1 MRPDDWE
8 LLEKVIDEALA
19 MPPERRAAF
28 LETRLADR
36 PEELLK
42 ARRIID
48 QMEQAETFL
57 ELPEQKDDDPATSPP
72 PQSRIGVWSIGEMI
86 GKGGMGAVYV
96 ARRAEG
102 GFEQIGALKLMRDDA
117 PIDAARFETERQ
129 LLAQLDHPGIA
140 RLLDGGI
147 SEGGQPW
154 MVMERVEG
162 APIDVWC
169 AQRKSSL
176 ADRVA
181 LTLDVINAV
190 GAAHRMLVLHRDLK
204 PGNVLVDD
212 AGRVRVIDFGIAKR
226 MDGPDQTQDILP
238 LSAPYA
244 APELLTGAPLGP
256 PVDVYGAAAV
266 LYELASGRPP
276 VDLAGVPVALGIGRV
291 LDSIPA
297 RLVGLRPAVPVLA
310 SAPQSLVADIDAI
323 LAKALR
329 KEAADRYASLEALA
343 DDLRRALDG
352 RPVTARS
359 GDRAY
364 RLRRAAWRARWPI
377 AAVGAIM
384 AVLVAGLI
392 STEVQR
398 REALAA
404 RDAALAE
411 EQRSDAVR
419 QSLYLL
425 LAESVEAAGDAGNAR
440 NVLDQATR
448 RIMTQFARDPGE
460 SARVLHALGEL
471 HFYLGDY
478 AAAKTALAPL
488 VTRGEGA
495 APGDVLAAARYDMAQ
510 AMVRLGEV
518 DAAKPMLA
526 QAQGFWQR
534 DSAKWRARLVDSRL
548 VEAQIL
554 RPSDP
559 IAAAAMLRKATADHA
574 ALFGT
579 SNRQAGVF
587 QNNLG
592 VTLQAAGDL
601 AGATAALKKAQAIWQ
616 ATGLTDTPDAL
627 NTANNLASLEM
638 LGGRPAA
645 AEPLFAEA
653 VKLRRQ
659 LYGASGGTAAL
670 LSNHGKVLLQLGRVA
685 EAEKL
690 LAEAA
695 PMAAQFAGK
704 GSMQHVAALAG
715 LADARVASGAPDA
728 LSVARQGLAA
738 ADLGKSPPPARA
750 MALLSL
756 ARAQKANGDAA
767 GARQSLKAFDAM
779 VPSLGPAAARMAE
792 AAKAVSAGL

>member
-1 MRPDDWE
+1 MLPDDWE
-8 LLEKVIDEALA
+8 LLEKVIDDALA
-19 MPPERRAAF
+19 MPPERRALF
-28 LETRLADR
+28 LDTRLADR
-36 PEELLK
+36 PKELLK
-42 ARRIID
+42 ARQIID

-57 ELPEQKDDDPATSPP
+57 ELSEEEDDDPATSPL

-117 PIDAARFETERQ
+117 PIDAARFQTERQ
-129 LLAQLDHPGIA
+129 LLAHLDHPGIA

-169 AQRKSSL
+169 AQRQSSL
-176 ADRVA
+176 ADRVV

-266 LYELASGRPP
+266 LYELVSGRPP

-291 LDSIPA
+291 LDSAPA
-297 RLVGLRPAVPVLA
+297 RLVGLHPAPPVLA
-310 SAPQSLVADIDAI
+310 SAPQSLVADLDAI

-352 RPVTARS
+352 RPVAARS

-377 AAVGAIM
+377 AAAGAIM
-384 AVLVAGLI
+384 AVLGAGLV
-392 STEVQR
+392 STEMQR

-440 NVLDQATR
+440 DVLDQATR
-448 RIMTQFARDPGE
+448 RIITQFARSPGE

-488 VTRGEGA
+488 VTQGEGA

-526 QAQGFWQR
+526 QAQSFWQR
-534 DSAKWRARLVDSRL
+534 DTAKWRARLVDSRL

-554 RPSDP
+554 RASDP
-559 IAAAAMLRKATADHA
+559 AAAGAMLRTATADHA

-601 AGATAALKKAQAIWQ
+601 AGATTALKKAQAIWQ

-627 NTANNLASLEM
+627 NTANNLAALEM
-638 LGGRPAA
+638 LGGRPTA

-653 VKLRRQ
+653 VRLRRQ

-695 PMAAQFAGK
+695 PMAAQFAGE

-715 LADARVASGAPDA
+715 LADVRVASGAPDA
-728 LSVARQGLAA
+728 LAVARQALAA
-738 ADLGKSPPPARA
+738 ADRGKSPPPARA

-756 ARAQKANGDAA
+756 AKAQKANGDAA

-779 VPSLGPAAARMAE
+779 VSSLGPAAVRMVE
-792 AAKAVSAGL
+792 AAKAVRAGL

>member
-1 MRPDDWE
+1 MRPDDWG
-8 LLEKVIDEALA
+8 LIEKVIDDALA
-19 MPPERRAAF
+19 LPPEQRVAF
-28 LETRLADR
+28 LEVRLAGR
-36 PEELLK
+36 PEDLLK

-48 QMEQAETFL
+48 QMEYAETFL
-57 ELPEQKDDDPATSPP
+57 DPPEQKDADPEPLSP

-86 GKGGMGAVYV
+86 AKGGMGAVYV
-96 ARRAEG
+96 AHRAEG
-102 GFEQIGALKLMRDDA
+102 GFEQVGALKLMRDDA
-117 PIDAARFETERQ
+117 QIDAGRFQTERQ

-169 AQRKSSL
+169 AQRKPSL

-181 LTLDVINAV
+181 LTLDMIDAV

-204 PGNVLVDD
+204 PGNVLVDG

-276 VDLAGVPVALGIGRV
+276 VELAGVPVALGIGRV
-291 LDSIPA
+291 LDSAPA
-297 RLVGLRPAVPVLA
+297 RLVGLRSEVPVLA
-310 SAPQSLVADIDAI
+310 SAPQSLVTDIDAI

-329 KEAADRYASLEALA
+329 KAAADRYASLEALA

-352 RPVTARS
+352 RPVAARS

-377 AAVGAIM
+377 AAAGAIV
-384 AVLVAGLI
+384 AVLGAGLV
-392 STEVQR
+392 STEIQR
-398 REALAA
+398 REAVAA

-440 NVLDQATR
+440 DVLDQATQ
-448 RIMTQFARDPGE
+448 RIVTQFARDPGE
-460 SARVLHALGEL
+460 TARVLHALGEL

-478 AAAKTALAPL
+478 AAAKAALAPL
-488 VTRGEGA
+488 VTRAEGA
-495 APGDVLAAARYDMAQ
+495 VPGDVLAAARYDMAQ

-518 DAAKPMLA
+518 EAARPLLA
-526 QAQGFWQR
+526 QAQGYWQR
-534 DSAKWRARLVDSRL
+534 NTAKWRARLVDSRL
-548 VEAQIL
+548 VEALIL
-554 RPSDP
+554 RTTDP
-559 IAAAAMLRKATADHA
+559 LAAAAMLRTATADHA

-601 AGATAALKKAQAIWQ
+601 AGATTALKKAQAIWQ
-616 ATGLTDTPDAL
+616 ATGLTETPDAL

-653 VKLRRQ
+653 VRLRRQ

-690 LAEAA
+690 LGEAA
-695 PMAAQFAGK
+695 PMAAQFAGQ

-715 LADARVASGAPDA
+715 LADARLAKGAPDA
-728 LSVARQGLAA
+728 LAVARQALAA
-738 ADLGKSPPPARA
+738 ADLGKSPPPAKA

-756 ARAQKANGDAA
+756 AKAQKATGDAV

-792 AAKAVSAGL
+792 AATAVRAGL

>member
-1 MRPDDWE
+1 MQPDDWE

-181 LTLDVINAV
+181 LALDVINAV

-440 NVLDQATR
+440 DVLDQATR

-478 AAAKTALAPL
+478 AAAKTVLAPL

-554 RPSDP
+554 RASDP
-559 IAAAAMLRKATADHA
+559 VAAAAMLRKATADHA

-715 LADARVASGAPDA
+715 LADARLASGAPDA
-728 LSVARQGLAA
+728 LAVARQALAA
-738 ADLGKSPPPARA
+738 SDLGKSPPPARA

-767 GARQSLKAFDAM
+767 GARQSLKAFDA
-779 VPSLGPAAARMAE
+779 VVSSLGPAAARMAE
-792 AAKAVSAGL
+792 AAKAVRAGL